1 MSPLS
6 HRHRDL
12 LRFIIGYQQSHGYGP
27 SLEEMAAAMEA
38 DSTKAVRRLL
48 QDLERGGH
56 TARPV
61 KLPRC
66 VKVLNRLAIP
76 RAPDGAPLHFVRIGE
91 ARRS

>member
-12 LRFIIGYQQSHGYGP
+12 LRFIIGYQQAHGYGP
-27 SLEEMAAAMEA
+27 SLEEMAEAMSG
-38 DSTKAVRRLL
+38 DCCGSVRRLL
-48 QDLERGGH
+48 KDLERGGH

-66 VKVLNRLAIP
+66 VKVLNRLPIP
-76 RAPDGAPLHFVRIGE
+76 RAPDGAPLHFIRIGE
-91 ARRS
+91 ARP